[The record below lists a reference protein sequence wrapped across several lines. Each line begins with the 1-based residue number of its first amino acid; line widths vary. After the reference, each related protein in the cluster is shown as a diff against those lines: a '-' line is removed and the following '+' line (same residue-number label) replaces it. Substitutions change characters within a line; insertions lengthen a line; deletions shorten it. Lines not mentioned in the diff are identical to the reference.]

1 MKIKN
6 ISSQDLGI
14 SLEVN
19 KQIKTVNVKPLQVM
33 YCEDES
39 QVNNRLRIYEKKKL
53 ISIQLMS
60 EKPDYI
66 ENYKPFFESGT
77 YSPHAPAT
85 TVEIELDDETENT
98 DILVFE
104 ESFKPDELIP
114 VDTNTSEKDLE
125 DTAKK
130 KRGRPKK
137 PVSQNETPTEK
148 KKRGRPTGSTKNK
161 ET

>member
-53 ISIQLMS
+53 ISIKLMS
-60 EKPDYI
+60 EKPDHI
-66 ENYKPFFESGT
+66 ENYKPFFESET
-77 YSPHAPAT
+77 YSSLAPAAT
-85 TVEIELDDETENT
+85 IEIGPDDEMENT
-98 DILVFE
+98 DIPAFE
-104 ESFKPDELIP
+104 GSFEPDELISA
-114 VDTNTSEKDLE
+114 DTKTSEENPE

-137 PVSQNETPTEK
+137 PVSQNETPAEK
-148 KKRGRPTGSTKNK
+148 KIRGRPKGSTKNK
-161 ET
+161 EV

>member
-60 EKPDYI
+60 EKPDHI

-114 VDTNTSEKDLE
+114 VDTNTSEEDLE